1 VRRQFGV
8 GGALPAGSGR
18 SNMRLDPP
26 SLPISFQAR
35 DGRADGEMRHIQIDR
50 ERVVVRR
57 AVRGMNMTLQIR
69 VREYLG
75 IACRSTDNG
84 QALVLAHRDPSLSVP
99 LLISANDDEI
109 DDVWS
114 QWSDLLA
121 LPQIEDESG
130 EAREPAQ
137 RRRRRNVIRM
147 RRPKFLMRRKA
158 GYRSGET
165 TVHRDE
171 REIIART

>member
-1 VRRQFGV
+1 MLFRSRDFLGV
-8 GGALPAGSGR
+8 A
-18 SNMRLDPP
+18 
-26 SLPISFQAR
+26 IR
-35 DGRADGEMRHIQIDR
+35 DDGDTQM
-50 ERVVVRR
+50 
-57 AVRGMNMTLQIR
+57 
-69 VREYLG
+69 
-75 IACRSTDNG
+75 
-84 QALVLAHRDPSLSVP
+84 LVLRHRDPSLSVP

-121 LPQIEDESG
+121 LPQIEDENG

-158 GYRSGET
+158 GYRSGEA

>member
-1 VRRQFGV
+1 
-8 GGALPAGSGR
+8 
-18 SNMRLDPP
+18 MRLDPFA
-26 SLPISFQAR
+26 LPVRFSAR
-35 DGRADGEMRHIQIDR
+35 DAAADGRLRDVELTR

-75 IACRSTDNG
+75 IACRATDNG